1 MPAHSFEEWAE
12 SALAAQGLGQEVK
25 GALRAALVEVA
36 LGLATTARGEEADV
50 RRAILEKG
58 RQRVQRGLAVQLRT
72 TSSSDGQRRD
82 SQ

>member
-1 MPAHSFEEWAE
+1 MPADWFEEWAE
-12 SALAAQGLGQEVK
+12 GALAAQELEQEVE

-36 LGLATTARGEEADV
+36 LVLAAAARGEGAGV
-50 RRAILEKG
+50 RRAVPDGKG
-58 RQRVQRGLAVQLRT
+58 QRVQKELAVPLRM